1 MTENNKCDY
10 KLKKETS
17 SNKFKHTLKFDSNV
31 VVTNEN
37 KLRLFELSK
46 GGEISVMV
54 ETKWQNTGS
63 VDAFQLAGYNFGMTI
78 DKADWSSKEKESNI
92 VFELTSPEGYE
103 EPKMPLTVLINNYAD
118 TKAFFDAKFQ
128 N

>member
-1 MTENNKCDY
+1 
-10 KLKKETS
+10 
-17 SNKFKHTLKFDSNV
+17 